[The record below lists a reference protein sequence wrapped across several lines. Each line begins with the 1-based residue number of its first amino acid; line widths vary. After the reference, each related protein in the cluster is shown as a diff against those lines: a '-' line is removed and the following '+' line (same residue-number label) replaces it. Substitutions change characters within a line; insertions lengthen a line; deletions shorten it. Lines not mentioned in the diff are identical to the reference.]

1 MTTSATL
8 VRHILWFTVR
18 FRLWFLS
25 FPFVFMTVPASW
37 LRNECQCVHNM
48 WVSSLKELRHVTHPA
63 SKDMLLEEL
72 SNLYERAIELL
83 KAYQPQLDPVSLSLL
98 QHITTRPLAGHI
110 ALAKSTDNLI
120 KIF

>member
-1 MTTSATL
+1 MITSATL

-18 FRLWFLS
+18 FRLWFSS
-25 FPFVFMTVPASW
+25 FSFIFMTVPASW

-72 SNLYERAIELL
+72 SSLYERATGLL
-83 KAYQPQLDPVSLSLL
+83 KTYQPQLEPITLSLL
-98 QHITTRPLAGHI
+98 QHITSRPLDGHV
-110 ALAKSTDNLI
+110 ALARSNDNVI
-120 KIF
+120 KVF